1 MENGLQERWAGVQL
15 GVLCKK
21 TETVRLGG
29 PGWQWWRSDKGY
41 NYTYGIVVLAGF
53 ANGWGAGLI
62 QTEKCFTEGSVTVG
76 SPRAWGPPAPCV

>member
-29 PGWQWWRSDKGY
+29 PGWQW
-41 NYTYGIVVLAGF
+41 
-53 ANGWGAGLI
+53 
-62 QTEKCFTEGSVTVG
+62 
-76 SPRAWGPPAPCV
+76 